1 MSFLFRLFR
10 RLRTPRGFVG
20 RDLEGNQ
27 YFEYPG
33 TNSDRTKRIVK
44 YAAGKDMW
52 EYVGGRKRLAIQWSA
67 WLTHTRKHP
76 PTIEACHRELHADLE
91 RQRRVLFNAAMIEA
105 REREEAARIAAS
117 EQQNTPH
124 IQAPAVQ
131 DDHTPASTASQ
142 APSHQAHLEHE
153 KHIPASGPA
162 SDAEV
167 PARTAEA
174 PTQEPSPWK
183 PPPRDEPHSWQ
194 PRVRIKRGG

>member
-76 PTIEACHRELHADLE
+76 PTIEELHADLE

-117 EQQNTPH
+117 QQQNTH
-124 IQAPAVQ
+124 HVQAPAAQ
-131 DDHTPASTASQ
+131 DDLASAATAAQ
-142 APSHQAHLEHE
+142 APSHQAPLKLENL
-153 KHIPASGPA
+153 IPASGRA
-162 SDAEV
+162 SDVEAQSRTTEV
-167 PARTAEA
+167 PSE
-174 PTQEPSPWK
+174 QPSPWK

-194 PRVRIKRGG
+194 PRVSVKRGG